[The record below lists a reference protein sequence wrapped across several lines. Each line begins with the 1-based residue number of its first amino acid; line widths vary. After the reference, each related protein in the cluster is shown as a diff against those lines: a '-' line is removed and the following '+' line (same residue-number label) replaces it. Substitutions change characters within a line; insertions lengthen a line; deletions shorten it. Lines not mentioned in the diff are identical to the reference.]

1 MIPRMRITHVTSLA
15 IGLLLA
21 TAAGPVMSAA
31 ETNGLLRL
39 MTLEPGHF
47 HAALLQMQMQPDLA
61 AQVDVYALPG
71 PDLAAHLARID
82 QFNARAQNPTHWD
95 EIVHTNGDPLEHL
108 LVEHPG
114 NVVVLAGN
122 NAGKIDRI
130 QAMVAA
136 RISVLADKPWIIT
149 TGDFPKLAATLASAH
164 ANHVVAYDAMTQRFE
179 ITCLLPR
186 ELVNTPAVFGQLV
199 DGTAEQPA
207 VDMASLH
214 YLLKEVAGV
223 PLLRPPW
230 FFDIRQQGE
239 ALADV
244 GTHLADLVPWTIF
257 PDQAMDY
264 RTDIQLVS
272 ATRWPTVISL
282 PEFQKVTGESMFPV
296 YLAGALRAGNL
307 HYYANNTVTYA
318 LRHKHV
324 RLKLQ
329 WAYQPPAGSKD
340 AELAIFRGTQARVE
354 VRQGAAENYI
364 AQVYVIP
371 TRPELHGVVAAAL
384 AVKMAALQMVY
395 PGLSVKDLGDRFQIQ
410 IPDAFRVG
418 HEAHFA
424 LLTRRFLDYVQHPES
439 QPAWEQ
445 PNLLAKYFLTTAG
458 VELARQNPQP

>member
-1 MIPRMRITHVTSLA
+1 MRMTDVTSLA
-15 IGLLLA
+15 VCLLL
-21 TAAGPVMSAA
+21 GMESGLVMAAA
-31 ETNGLLRL
+31 ETNPPLRL

-47 HAALLQMQMQPDLA
+47 HAALMQKQMQPDLS

-71 PDLAAHLARID
+71 PDLGAHLARID
-82 QFNARAQNPTHWD
+82 QFNARAQNPTYWD
-95 EIVHTNGDPLEHL
+95 EIVHTNGVPLDRL
-108 LVEHPG
+108 LAEHPG
-114 NVVVLAGN
+114 NVVVMAGN

-130 QAMVAA
+130 QAIVAA
-136 RISVLADKPWIIT
+136 GISVLADKPWIIT
-149 TGDFPKLAATLASAH
+149 TADFPKLAATLATADT
-164 ANHVVAYDAMTQRFE
+164 NRVVAYDAMTQRFE

-186 ELVNTPAVFGQLV
+186 ELVNTPAVFGQLA
-199 DGTAEQPA
+199 DGTAEEPA

-214 YLLKEVAGV
+214 YLLKEVAGL

-257 PDQAMDY
+257 PDQALNY
-264 RTDIQLVS
+264 RTDIQLLS
-272 ATRWPTVISL
+272 ATRWPTIISL
-282 PEFQKVTGESMFPV
+282 PEFQKVTGESVFPA
-296 YLAGALRAGNL
+296 YLADALQDGKL
-307 HYYANNTVTYA
+307 QYYANNTVIYT
-318 LRHKHV
+318 LRHTFV

-329 WAYQPPAGSKD
+329 WGFAAPAGSKD

-354 VRQGAAENYI
+354 VRQGAAENYV

-371 TRPELHGVVAAAL
+371 NRPALHGTVATAL
-384 AVKMAALQMVY
+384 TAKVAELQTLH
-395 PGLSVKDLGDRFQIQ
+395 PGLAVKDLGDRFQIK
-410 IPDAFRVG
+410 IPDALRIG

-424 LLTRRFLDYVQHPES
+424 LLTRRFLDYVHHPES

-458 VELARQNPQP
+458 VELARKNTQP